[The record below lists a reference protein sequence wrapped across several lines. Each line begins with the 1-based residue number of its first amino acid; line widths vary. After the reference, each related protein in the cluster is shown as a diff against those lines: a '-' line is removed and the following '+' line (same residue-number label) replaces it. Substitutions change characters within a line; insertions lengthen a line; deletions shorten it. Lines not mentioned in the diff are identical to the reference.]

1 MLSYQVLTK
10 ESSMMLGEIDEKCI
24 QRKGRDQVD
33 AFSLPNPVYTCFG
46 NHTKSQILS
55 LQITINT
62 IYKTLISYNH

>member
-46 NHTKSQILS
+46 NYPKSQILS
-55 LQITINT
+55 L
-62 IYKTLISYNH
+62 